1 MPVSGAYAGDG
12 SGVTLDDMEQLAAAN
27 PAMQPILSS
36 ATRALDRLAELGEP
50 VDAPLRDAV
59 AALADRPGADLAGE
73 LRRLLAPHLLLELT
87 VGRHGPETM
96 VQLGDPAW
104 LVQGGWRSF
113 LVCAVNPGGVEMRLG
128 AAGGGSDVTR
138 ASGMVTRPYL
148 PDRVEHAVTI
158 RDRWWYELRLDGPGV
173 LTGRALEFFVLS
185 LHSRDAGRRSA
196 PISISRAQA
205 PDDGS
210 AGDSWTQTQRRR
222 LSTVGT
228 ASVDVEVDATPAH
241 DVVLDLRDADGRTC
255 VASIIAKDDLGRVY
269 PNRGLRLAPD
279 MFFQD
284 QVYRSSGEVLRL
296 PAGEYTITAWRGPE
310 YRPVTTRFEVD
321 PAASAPLSVRLDRWI
336 DPAARGYY
344 SGDPH
349 IHGGG
354 CSHYSQPTEG
364 VSPETMIRHARGEA
378 IWVSSVLTWGP
389 CYYYQKQFFTGR
401 SISPPA
407 ILEHPSH
414 QEANGVTWQPQPT
427 DADGESVLR
436 YDVEISGFPSSHSGH
451 LILLGLTDQDYPG
464 TSVLEDWPSW
474 NLPIHQWAQRQG
486 AFTGFAH
493 CGLGM
498 ATPSREFPNHDLPPF
513 SSIGSNELVVDVPH
527 GAADFIAGAEFGLA
541 AEMNVWYHLL
551 NTGFRTLMLGETD
564 FPCVSDERP
573 GIGRTYVSLAEPPA
587 GDRALEDWIDGLRTR
602 PSYFG
607 DGRSHAFN
615 VALDGDQAREQ
626 RRAAA
631 GSARLTATVAALL
644 PERRPEPTVPG
655 FDYDLVPAELTTPS
669 NGSSDWDA
677 SAWHLEWARVGDTR
691 AVVVEAVVNGQP
703 VAHQEIQ
710 ADGTEQ
716 EVAFD
721 VELERSSWV
730 ALRLL
735 PSLHTSPIF
744 VEVAGRPIRASRR
757 SAQWLYDCVDKLWQV
772 KNGFIRPAERPAA
785 RSAYDQ
791 AQAVYAERRDECE
804 VD

>member
-1 MPVSGAYAGDG
+1 M
-12 SGVTLDDMEQLAAAN
+12 TLDHTDQLTAAN
-27 PAMQPILSS
+27 PAAQPILSS
-36 ATRALDRLAELGEP
+36 ATRALGRLAELGEP
-50 VDAPLRDAV
+50 VDPTLREAV
-59 AALADRPGADLAGE
+59 TALAERPDADLADE
-73 LRRLLAPHLLLELT
+73 LLRLLAPHLLLELT
-87 VGRHGPETM
+87 VGRHGPETL
-96 VQLGDPAW
+96 VQHGEPAR
-104 LVQGGWRSF
+104 LVQGGWNSF
-113 LVCAVNPGGVEMRLG
+113 LLCAVNPGGLEATFSVS
-128 AAGGGSDVTR
+128 GGGSDVTR

-148 PDRVEHAVTI
+148 PDRIEHAATI
-158 RDRWWYELRLDGPGV
+158 RDKWWYELKLDGPGA
-173 LTGRALEFFVLS
+173 LTGRELEFFVIS
-185 LHSRDAGRRSA
+185 LHSRDAGRRAA
-196 PISISRAQA
+196 PITVSRTGR
-205 PDDGS
+205 PNDGT

-222 LSTVGT
+222 LWTVGS
-228 ASVDVEVDATPAH
+228 ASVDVEVDAVPAH
-241 DVVLDLRDADGRTC
+241 DVVLDVRDADGRTC

-284 QVYRSSGEVLRL
+284 QVYRSSGEILQL
-296 PAGEYTITAWRGPE
+296 PAGEYAITAWRGPE
-310 YRPVTTRFEVD
+310 YRPVTTRFTVD
-321 PAASAPLSVRLDRWI
+321 SAGPAPLAVQLDRWI

-427 DADGESVLR
+427 QTDRESVLR

-474 NLPIHQWAQRQG
+474 NLPIHQWAQAQG

-498 ATPSREFPNHDLPPF
+498 ATPSRELPNFDLPPF

-573 GIGRTYVSLAEPPA
+573 GIGRTYVSLPEPPA
-587 GDRALEDWIDGLRTR
+587 GDRALEAWIDGLRTR
-602 PSYFG
+602 SSYFG
-607 DGRSHAFN
+607 DGRSHAFD
-615 VALDGDQAREQ
+615 VALDGDQSREQ
-626 RRAAA
+626 RRSAA
-631 GSARLTATVAALL
+631 GPVRLTATVAALL
-644 PERRPEPTVPG
+644 PEQRPEPSVPD
-655 FDYDLVPAELTTPS
+655 FDYDLAPAELTVAS
-669 NGSSDWDA
+669 DGSSDWDA
-677 SAWHLEWARVGDTR
+677 SAWHLEWARIGDTR
-691 AVVVEAVVNGQP
+691 TVAVEAVVNGQA
-703 VAHQEIQ
+703 VARQEIV

-716 EVAFD
+716 EVSFD
-721 VELERSSWV
+721 LELERSSWV

-735 PSLHTSPIF
+735 PSLHTSPVF
-744 VEVAGRPIRASRR
+744 VEIAGRPIRASRR
-757 SAQWLYDCVDKLWQV
+757 SAQWLHDCVDQLWEV
-772 KNGFIRPAERPAA
+772 KHGFIRPAERPAA
-785 RSAYDQ
+785 RLAYDQ
-791 AQAVYAERRDECE
+791 AQAVYAERRDESE